1 MKNRIFHSIYTKF
14 LVTFLGALFFSST
27 LTFGVVYWSQ
37 LGSILDQI
45 RVELVNQAQAVQTL
59 NREQLSDEAITG
71 LYTQGIVVSRIVA
84 SLDEVGAVLSEEER
98 AKLEQGEIVYL
109 VAYQSHDLPMA
120 LGKLTDG
127 YVVTMPNL
135 EKNQIVGF
143 MNLQRTTML
152 VTLLIGSVLI
162 VIAVAMIAKPIKAVS
177 EATKKVADGDFDIRL
192 KVRGKDELAVLA
204 QNFNI
209 MTAALSRNDYIHRD
223 FVSNVSHEFKTPIA
237 SIKGFGKLLK
247 DPELSETQRQ
257 EYIDIIVDESD
268 RLWKLSANVLK
279 LSELENGVLGL
290 KKEAFALDESI
301 RRVVLLLQ
309 EKWEAKNID
318 LDIQLDEIT
327 YQGDQ
332 ELMAQVII
340 NLLTN
345 AIHHSPVAGAIR
357 IDLHATAKE
366 ITITIADTGKG
377 ISREDQEKIFDR
389 FYKADQSRSTPG
401 TGLGLTISQRIV
413 GLHGG
418 TITVESALE
427 KGSSFFVRLPQ

>member
-152 VTLLIGSVLI
+152 VTLLIGSVLMGH
-162 VIAVAMIAKPIKAVS
+162 AMS
-177 EATKKVADGDFDIRL
+177 
-192 KVRGKDELAVLA
+192 
-204 QNFNI
+204 
-209 MTAALSRNDYIHRD
+209 
-223 FVSNVSHEFKTPIA
+223 
-237 SIKGFGKLLK
+237 
-247 DPELSETQRQ
+247 
-257 EYIDIIVDESD
+257 
-268 RLWKLSANVLK
+268 
-279 LSELENGVLGL
+279 
-290 KKEAFALDESI
+290 
-301 RRVVLLLQ
+301 
-309 EKWEAKNID
+309 
-318 LDIQLDEIT
+318 
-327 YQGDQ
+327 
-332 ELMAQVII
+332 
-340 NLLTN
+340 
-345 AIHHSPVAGAIR
+345 
-357 IDLHATAKE
+357 
-366 ITITIADTGKG
+366 
-377 ISREDQEKIFDR
+377 
-389 FYKADQSRSTPG
+389 
-401 TGLGLTISQRIV
+401 
-413 GLHGG
+413 
-418 TITVESALE
+418 
-427 KGSSFFVRLPQ
+427 